1 MSLPGTQSLKVIYSL
16 NSKFE
21 CSELSSAIVADAVS
35 AVINTSEYTFVG
47 SSFLLSTKGRLLDM
61 QNVKHV
67 VRPPHLNF
75 SGID

>member
-1 MSLPGTQSLKVIYSL
+1 MNVQVQVRASL

-21 CSELSSAIVADAVS
+21 CSELSSSMVADAVS
-35 AVINTSEYTFVG
+35 AVRNTSEYTFVG

-67 VRPPHLNF
+67 VWPPDLSF